1 MRFSCFAAGI
11 IALSVLPGSDNQVA
25 AINLGQATDLAKL
38 ESAAA
43 LAA

>member
-11 IALSVLPGSDNQVA
+11 IALSVLPGSD
-25 AINLGQATDLAKL
+25 AIYLDQATDLSKL
-38 ESAAA
+38 QDAGA